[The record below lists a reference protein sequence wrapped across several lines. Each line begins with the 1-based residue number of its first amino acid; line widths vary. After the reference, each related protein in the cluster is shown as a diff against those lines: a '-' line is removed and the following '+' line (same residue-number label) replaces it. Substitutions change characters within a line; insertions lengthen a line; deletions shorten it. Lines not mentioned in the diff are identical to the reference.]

1 MESEQNYPLTKRNN
15 NLNNKKYDS
24 KCKKELL
31 RSSLQPNHEVE
42 DCQEYSW
49 FNNEQG
55 KINQLWKDKNLED
68 TIFCCFLY
76 PTLPPP
82 STLPFV
88 SYIIPSTIPFETRL
102 PPSQKCHLYALYL
115 SKPLFKG
122 IVSLISR
129 GPPFEDLQWYPW
141 KPCLIKF

>member
-82 STLPFV
+82 SILPFV
-88 SYIIPSTIPFETRL
+88 SYIISSP
-102 PPSQKCHLYALYL
+102 PPSHLCPTL
-115 SKPLFKG
+115 STPLHPPICILHYPLHHPIWNTPAPFSKMSS
-122 IVSLISR
+122 ICIIS
-129 GPPFEDLQWYPW
+129 Q
-141 KPCLIKF
+141 